1 MFFTKYLNNRYLCK
15 MSFTSNTYRFIS
27 QGMLK
32 SIDLDRRNP
41 QISQQ
46 LLFKELIKRGS
57 KTKFGKE
64 HNFGIINNIE
74 RYSQNVPLRDYNM
87 FEPYI
92 ERVRKQEKNVLWD
105 TPIRWFAKSSGTSSA
120 KSKFIPVTDD
130 SLNRCHYLGMKK
142 MLATYINYNRSS
154 RLFDGDA
161 LTLGGSVTTDELG
174 IGKSSYG
181 DLSAVLLKNSPKWV
195 EIRRIPKRKV
205 ALLPDFEQKV
215 SIICKNALKYN
226 VTNFSGVPSW
236 NMVLFRRI
244 LEYTGKSNLKEIW
257 PNLELFMHGGI
268 NFEPYRNEFQKIISG
283 EMNYME
289 SYNASEGYFAFQ
301 DNPLDK
307 SMLLLTNNGI
317 FYEFIPMEKL
327 EAALS
332 GEYTSFNTVEDVEI
346 GVNYALVITT
356 NGGLWRYL
364 IGDSIVFTSLKPHK
378 FIITG
383 RTQLFINTFGEEL
396 MIHNAEEA
404 LTKACS
410 EHDVSVLDYT
420 VAPVFMNESTKGCH
434 QWLIE
439 FQKEPSNIEEFA
451 ITIDKVLCNSNSDY
465 EAKRKNNTT
474 MELPQIVSLKKGVF
488 YKWLNSKNKLGGQNK
503 VPRLSNNRVYAQ
515 ELLDINHGTV
525 EL

>member
-1 MFFTKYLNNRYLCK
+1 
-15 MSFTSNTYRFIS
+15 
-27 QGMLK
+27 MLK
-32 SIDLDRRNP
+32 SIDLNRENP
-41 QISQQ
+41 EISQH

-57 KTKFGKE
+57 KTEFGKE
-64 HNFGIINNIE
+64 HNFREINSLE
-74 RYSQNVPLRDYNM
+74 KYGQNVPLRDYNM

-92 ERVRKQEKNVLWD
+92 ERVRKQEKNILWD
-105 TPIRWFAKSSGTSSA
+105 TPIKWFAKSSGTSSA
-120 KSKFIPVTDD
+120 KSKFIPITDD

-142 MLATYINYNRSS
+142 MLATYISYNHSS

-174 IGKSSYG
+174 LGKSSYG
-181 DLSAVLLKNSPKWV
+181 DLSAVLLKNSPRWV
-195 EIRRIPKRKV
+195 EVRRIPKRKV
-205 ALLPDFEQKV
+205 ALLADFEKKV
-215 SIICKNALKYN
+215 DILCKNASKYN

-268 NFEPYRNEFQKIISG
+268 NFEPYRNEFQKIIPG

-301 DNPLDK
+301 DDPLDK
-307 SMLLLTNNGI
+307 SMLLLTDNGI
-317 FYEFIPMEKL
+317 FYEFIPLEKL

-332 GEYTSFNTVEDVEI
+332 GKFSSFNTVENVKE

-364 IGDSIVFTSLKPHK
+364 IGDSIKFTSLKPHK

-404 LTKACS
+404 LSQACQ
-410 EHDVSVLDYT
+410 EHSASVENYT
-420 VAPVFMNESTKGCH
+420 VAPVYMNEKTKGYH

-439 FQKEPSNIEEFA
+439 FQKEPISKEQFA
-451 ITIDKVLCNSNSDY
+451 RTIDRVLCNSNSDY

-474 MELPQIVSLKKGVF
+474 MEPPQIVSLKKGVF
-488 YKWLNSKNKLGGQNK
+488 YHWLDSKDKLGGQNK
-503 VPRLSNNRVYAQ
+503 VPRLSNNREYAQ
-515 ELLDINHGTV
+515 ELLNINQKLN
-525 EL
+525 ELN